1 MRQILLS
8 KSGLTS
14 IATAA
19 SQKSL
24 SGPDQEAWKQ
34 LNSTLDGINALFEP
48 SQNYQAVSA
57 TLTFDIKTGITRIP
71 PTAWTA
77 PLAKALVI
85 ELAHSAMSLAY
96 PEEILIH
103 TLKQMPSEIMIKIHL
118 ELMEIMID
126 QDKVSAVET
135 LINRADLRDLDW
147 NDYNTDQA
155 PRQMTPLTHAI
166 KRNTPHSR
174 KIARILI
181 EHGVNIDRT
190 FDDYE
195 SCVGGY
201 ANGVNPPLEYC
212 VINGNLE
219 TLQLLI
225 KKGAS
230 RVHSGFAKVVFS
242 AASA

>member
-85 ELAHSAMSLAY
+85 ELAHSAMSLA
-96 PEEILIH
+96 
-103 TLKQMPSEIMIKIHL
+103 
-118 ELMEIMID
+118 
-126 QDKVSAVET
+126 
-135 LINRADLRDLDW
+135 
-147 NDYNTDQA
+147 
-155 PRQMTPLTHAI
+155 
-166 KRNTPHSR
+166 
-174 KIARILI
+174 
-181 EHGVNIDRT
+181 
-190 FDDYE
+190 
-195 SCVGGY
+195 
-201 ANGVNPPLEYC
+201 
-212 VINGNLE
+212 
-219 TLQLLI
+219 
-225 KKGAS
+225 
-230 RVHSGFAKVVFS
+230 
-242 AASA
+242 